1 MNQISRY
8 ARQILRNECARM
20 NSVLNE
26 DLEYLF
32 AEGAIYIPNWL
43 CPKNDNQLF
52 ERLMQELDH
61 TQVIQWSR
69 HFKYEN
75 PDFSPTFKEIIQ
87 RLSDFFGVDILA
99 SRLNYYPNGESWKPF
114 HHDSHAFSNGQK
126 EDFTMGVSLGS
137 SRKLAFKHPSS
148 EEWFQFPQDN
158 GDIFAFDS
166 KVNKRFMH
174 GVPKAL
180 ETIGARISIIAW
192 GKRRVV
198 PISSNSSL
206 ISITKPP
213 SRNRLKERLAER
225 KYSAVQSGWNSK

>member
-1 MNQISRY
+1 MNQISQY
-8 ARQILRNECARM
+8 ARQILRNERARI
-20 NSVLNE
+20 NSVLTQ

-43 CPKNDNQLF
+43 CSKEDNQLF
-52 ERLMQELDH
+52 ETLMRELDQ

-75 PDFSPTFKEIIQ
+75 PEFSPTFKEIIQ
-87 RLSDFFGVDILA
+87 KLSDYFQVDILA
-99 SRLNYYPNGESWKPF
+99 SRLNYYPSGESWKPF
-114 HHDSHAFSNGQK
+114 HHDSHAFSNGQQ

-148 EEWFQFPQDN
+148 EEWFQFPQNN
-158 GDIFAFDS
+158 GDVFAFNS
-166 KVNKRFMH
+166 EVNKRFMH

-180 ETIGARISIIAW
+180 ETVGSRISIIAW

-198 PISSNSSL
+198 PIQ
-206 ISITKPP
+206 ISHSKPP

-225 KYSAVQSGWNSK
+225 KHSVVQSGWNSK